1 MMSSMIFFHQY
12 PHSIPPSSTFYLKY
26 TSPTS
31 QADQSYLG
39 VTPPLHTYQFSWTI
53 TSNLLCR
60 PSPPSSKTPT
70 ISCKWFLMTS
80 SLSQRVPPWSH
91 LTLKPYTPISHM
103 MRVYEGIWA
112 CLKAINDHYHNDPPL
127 PLHYLKQMMEFILK
141 CNYFDFNGEHFLQTM
156 GTAMGTA
163 FAPNYAN
170 IYMGYFEQKA
180 LSKAPNNLQPL
191 IWKRFIDDIFFIW
204 THGGTA
210 LQEFYDYLNTIH
222 PTIKFEISH
231 SNQEINFLDTTIFF
245 KHDTKLEST
254 LFVKSTDTCSLL
266 HATSFHPDSCKSSVI
281 YSQALR
287 YCRII
292 TDHTKLKEQLDILKE
307 NLLRR
312 GYQLSQI
319 HKNFRKA
326 TQYSQSELLNRS
338 NFPETKKQILPF
350 ITHYNNTNIQIS
362 RILRTHWHI
371 IQDDP
376 TVNWLWHQP
385 PILAMK
391 RNKNLKDFLVHTN
404 LVISTPPK
412 P

>member
-1 MMSSMIFFHQY
+1 
-12 PHSIPPSSTFYLKY
+12 
-26 TSPTS
+26 
-31 QADQSYLG
+31 
-39 VTPPLHTYQFSWTI
+39 
-53 TSNLLCR
+53 
-60 PSPPSSKTPT
+60 
-70 ISCKWFLMTS
+70 MTS
-80 SLSQRVPPWSH
+80 SLYQRVPPWSH
-91 LTLKPYTPISHM
+91 LMLKPYTPISHM
-103 MRVYEGIWA
+103 MRVYGPV
-112 CLKAINDHYHNDPPL
+112 NDHYHNDPPL
-127 PLHYLKQMMEFILK
+127 PLHYLRQMMEFILK
-141 CNYFDFNGEHFLQTM
+141 RNYFDFNGEHFLQTM
-156 GTAMGTA
+156 GTAMRTA

-204 THGGTA
+204 IHGGTA

-222 PTIKFEISH
+222 PTIKFEIGH

-292 TDHTKLKEQLDILKE
+292 TDQTKLKEQLDILKE

-326 TQYSQSELLNRS
+326 TQYSQSELLKRS
-338 NFPETKKQILPF
+338 NFPETKKQILPS

-362 RILRTHWHI
+362 SILRTHWHI

-385 PILAMK
+385 PIW
-391 RNKNLKDFLVHTN
+391 
-404 LVISTPPK
+404 P
-412 P
+412 